1 MRLTVRIFFFTLLT
15 FIATQSSASDLFKM
29 GDVFFCNGKHRPVFS
44 FYDGFEVARTGF
56 SKTVKFKIENKDKL
70 IIKYDDRK
78 LDFDIKV
85 IEYLGDEE
93 LGFITS
99 ILAERTR
106 YNISNAPYNKG
117 KPASR
122 YWRVVFDGNSYS
134 EITHNTASIVI
145 YYAECEKF

>member
-1 MRLTVRIFFFTLLT
+1 MRIFLFALIT
-15 FIATQSSASDLFKM
+15 FIASQSTASDLFKM

-56 SKTVKFKIENKDKL
+56 SKTVKFKIEHKDKL
-70 IIKYDDRK
+70 IVKYDDRK
-78 LDFDIKV
+78 LDFDIKA
-85 IEYLGDEE
+85 IEYLHEE
-93 LGFITS
+93 LGYIS
-99 ILAERTR
+99 SLLAERTR
-106 YNISNAPYNKG
+106 YNISNVPYNKG

-134 EITHNTASIVI
+134 EVTHNTGSIVI